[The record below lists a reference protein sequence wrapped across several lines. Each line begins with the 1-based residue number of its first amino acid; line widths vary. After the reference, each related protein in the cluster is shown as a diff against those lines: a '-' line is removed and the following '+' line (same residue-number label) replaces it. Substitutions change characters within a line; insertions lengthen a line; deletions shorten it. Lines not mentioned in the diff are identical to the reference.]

1 VTRVTRVTCV
11 MSVAVMSVACPT
23 LRANARCCNIS
34 SAAFEIVRGIEQRD
48 NLAEQVVGG
57 GGGLEDEVEEE
68 AEHANKREMKEK
80 HKRVTNTRERAAW
93 KPTSEPNMQKE
104 KTHAEEHT
112 QGAGGDG
119 RGVITCGR
127 R

>member
-1 VTRVTRVTCV
+1 MTRVSRVTC
-11 MSVAVMSVACPT
+11 VMSVACPT

-34 SAAFEIVRGIEQRD
+34 SAAFEIVRGIEQRN

-68 AEHANKREMKEK
+68 AEHANKREMREK
-80 HKRVTNTRERAAW
+80 HTCVTNTRESAAW
-93 KPTSEPNMQKE
+93 KPTSKSNMQRN
-104 KTHAEEHT
+104 TR
-112 QGAGGDG
+112 GG
-119 RGVITCGR
+119 RGVVTCGR